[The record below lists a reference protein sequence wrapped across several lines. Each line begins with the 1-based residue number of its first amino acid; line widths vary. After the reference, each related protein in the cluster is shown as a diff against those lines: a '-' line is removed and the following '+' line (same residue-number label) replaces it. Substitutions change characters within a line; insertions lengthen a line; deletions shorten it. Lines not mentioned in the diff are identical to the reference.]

1 MIESLII
8 ALIQGIT
15 EFIPVSSSLH
25 IILVSDIMNFK
36 KFLLTSVSVHLGS
49 LIALILFMFK
59 NKDLN
64 LILKDYKLIVR
75 LLVFCVS
82 PLFIIGF
89 LMFSFFSQNLGISYF
104 TIFFTLF
111 FGIFLI
117 IIDNLES
124 KKNDIKNLS
133 IKDLLIIGLF
143 QCLSLIPGTSRS
155 ASIIIVSRFV
165 GLNNESSIKLSL
177 ILSFPVILG
186 AFSLTFFN
194 YFESI
199 SFNISSVILDIIFSF
214 IISYFAIKIFYKFS
228 SARGF
233 RFFGVYRIILSI
245 FLLIYYF

>member
-64 LILKDYKLIVR
+64 LILKDYKLIIR

-89 LMFSFFSQNLGISYF
+89 LMFSFFFKKFRNIIFYNFSLLYF
-104 TIFFTLF
+104 
-111 FGIFLI
+111 
-117 IIDNLES
+117 LES
-124 KKNDIKNLS
+124 
-133 IKDLLIIGLF
+133 
-143 QCLSLIPGTSRS
+143 
-155 ASIIIVSRFV
+155 
-165 GLNNESSIKLSL
+165 
-177 ILSFPVILG
+177 
-186 AFSLTFFN
+186 FN
-194 YFESI
+194 H
-199 SFNISSVILDIIFSF
+199 N
-214 IISYFAIKIFYKFS
+214 
-228 SARGF
+228 R
-233 RFFGVYRIILSI
+233 
-245 FLLIYYF
+245 